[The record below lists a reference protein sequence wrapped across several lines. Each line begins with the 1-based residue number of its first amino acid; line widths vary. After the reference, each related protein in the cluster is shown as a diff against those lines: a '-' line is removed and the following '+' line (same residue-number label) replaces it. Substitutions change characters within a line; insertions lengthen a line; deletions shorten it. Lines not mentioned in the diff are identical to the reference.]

1 MNINT
6 QVDFNRATMMVYG
19 CGGTGSNI
27 VSTIIKSTDSPVFC
41 ETSTAFV
48 DTSMANVREN
58 KIPADRFYHITRAA
72 SGELL
77 DGSGRVRGANPE
89 DIIAH
94 VPAILNQFPPADVNV
109 VIGSGGGGS
118 GSVIAPSIVDELLRQ
133 GKIVIPIIIGS
144 YATRQD
150 VNNTTDTIRSYFVS
164 AENNETALPAIFIEN
179 SPKAT
184 RGEINRQ
191 VLDALSSLCLLF
203 SRAHK
208 GLDSKDL
215 EHFLHYTKT
224 AKFLQPSVAFLA
236 IGNNKDDLMDQA
248 RSLTLGTGKET
259 IVTLA
264 SLASDQDTFVCDIEA
279 GVHFEGFTGNT
290 VPSINSDRSLFFAVM
305 INVMEQVL
313 GRYQS
318 LKTKMR
324 ADQSSRVVMSVD
336 KPVAPRVG
344 SIVIDDE

>member
-1 MNINT
+1 MTIGTDLNNP
-6 QVDFNRATMMVYG
+6 RATMMIYG

-27 VSTIIKSTDSPVFC
+27 VSLIRPNDTHRSYC
-41 ETSTAFV
+41 EVDTAFI
-48 DTSMANVREN
+48 DTSLANVQDN
-58 KIPADRFYHITRAA
+58 KIPADRFYHITRA
-72 SGELL
+72 STGEVL
-77 DGSGRVRGANPE
+77 DGSGRLRGANPE

-94 VPAILNQFPPADVNV
+94 VPAILNQFPPADVNIV
-109 VIGSGGGGS
+109 VGSGGGGS
-118 GSVIAPSIVDELLRQ
+118 GSVIAPAIADELLRQ
-133 GKIVIPIIIGS
+133 GKIVIPVTIGS
-144 YATRQD
+144 SATRQD
-150 VNNTTDTIRSYFVS
+150 VNNTTDTLRSYFLSSQS
-164 AENNETALPAIFIEN
+164 AEAPLPMIFVEN

-184 RGEINRQ
+184 RGEINNN
-191 VLDALSSLCLLF
+191 VLAVISRLALLF

-215 EHFLHYTKT
+215 EHFLQYTKT
-224 AKFLQPSVAFLA
+224 AKFLQPAAAFIA
-236 IGNNKDDLMDQA
+236 IGRSKDDLMNQA
-248 RSLTLGTGKET
+248 RVLTMGTGKET

-264 SLASDQDTFVCDIEA
+264 SLASDQDSFVCDIEA

-290 VPSINSDRSLFFAVM
+290 IDDINSDRPLFFAVM

-336 KPVAPRVG
+336 KPLAPRVG
-344 SIVIDDE
+344 SIVIDDD